1 MGIST
6 ANSELREHSSATE
19 RTQWLGARRGLES
32 DAVVKVIHRVCQ
44 PKKDSQDMDEYE
56 SRGSKFMDLEQNS
69 GIRCGV
75 VEGQLVSL
83 WQYFGCFWRRQQ
95 GHSVEGAPKGGLG

>member
-1 MGIST
+1 
-6 ANSELREHSSATE
+6 
-19 RTQWLGARRGLES
+19 
-32 DAVVKVIHRVCQ
+32 
-44 PKKDSQDMDEYE
+44 MDEYE

-95 GHSVEGAPKGGLG
+95 SHSVEGEPQGGMGAGQGGDGVIVESQALAKIQQIQQSRRSDPLQARLLLTKSRGGFSSTT